1 MFLSITFKLAVIKL
15 GSCMLE
21 QSTLSANSA
30 GTSVK
35 SDGFPIEIPQIW
47 RNHSNLTYSVR
58 FELNCDKSANSD
70 GTMILFI
77 DLSLKIKFGNYK
89 HVLQVFQLRFRSY
102 FIFLVKVNK
111 LKYVKIHLI
120 GKLVCRSGRK
130 KTILRG
136 FFSSSLK
143 GPAGHNL
150 YLRLIKF
157 DVHEENL
164 I

>member
-1 MFLSITFKLAVIKL
+1 
-15 GSCMLE
+15 MLE

-35 SDGFPIEIPQIW
+35 SDGSPIEIPQIW

-58 FELNCDKSANSD
+58 FELNCDKSANID

-143 GPAGHNL
+143 GPAGHSL